1 MEPEKA
7 GSKDK
12 AITEPLVEKL
22 GWKGYIELKSTLK
35 KLNAGKKKGF
45 LLLLLE
51 IPLLFAQEEI
61 SPLLQL
67 FGYIVH

>member
-12 AITEPLVEKL
+12 AITESLVEKL
-22 GWKGYIELKSTLK
+22 GWKGYIEFKSALK
-35 KLNAGKKKGF
+35 KLNTGKKKGF

-51 IPLLFAQEEI
+51 IPLLSTQE
-61 SPLLQL
+61 
-67 FGYIVH
+67 